1 MNKTKII
8 LDTDIGDDIDDAFA
22 LSIALNEPRCELLGV
37 TTVFRNSEKRAKM
50 AKSLIKAFDKDVK
63 VYAGCDVPL
72 IAKVDDLI
80 PSEIKAR
87 EKLDEKGKYLIPQY
101 LPLMDESDVEKE
113 HAVDYIISTVHQYPH
128 EVTIVAIGPLTN
140 VAMAMRKDPDIIH
153 LIKEIRIMG
162 GHPKDIHCKE
172 WNIFC
177 DPEAA
182 RIVYS
187 SSVRLYAVGLNVTM
201 QVKLEEKY
209 REKLKQV
216 DGERFSLLSN
226 MMEKWFKHYE
236 FACPVMH
243 DPLAISTLFT
253 DVCTFSFEPIYV
265 GLEGEERAVTKLD
278 KRGNEIY
285 YADSVDT
292 DKFFH
297 YFIKTIFDIG

>member
-37 TTVFRNSEKRAKM
+37 TTVFRNAEKRAKM
-50 AKSLIKAFDKDVK
+50 AKSLIKAFNKDVK

-80 PSEIKAR
+80 PADIKNR
-87 EKLDEKGKYLIPQY
+87 EKTDEKGKYLIPQY
-101 LPLMDESDVEKE
+101 LPLMNDSKVEKE
-113 HAVDYIISTVHQYPH
+113 HAVDYIISMVHQYPN
-128 EVTIVAIGPLTN
+128 EVVIVAIGPLTN
-140 VAMAMRKDPDIIH
+140 VAMAIRKDPEIVS

-162 GHPKDIHCKE
+162 GDPTNPQCKE

-187 SSVRLYAVGLNVTM
+187 SGVKLYAVGLNVTM
-201 QVKLEEKY
+201 QVKLEDKY

-216 DGERFSLLSN
+216 EGERFSLLSN
-226 MMEKWFKHYE
+226 MMDKWFKHYE

-253 DVCTFSFEPIYV
+253 DVCTFSLDHVFV
-265 GLEGEERAVTKLD
+265 GLEGEERAVTLKD

-285 YADSVDT
+285 YADRVDT
-292 DKFFH
+292 EKFFQ
-297 YFIKTIFDIG
+297 YFIKTIFNM

>member
-1 MNKTKII
+1 MNKIKII

-63 VYAGCDVPL
+63 VYAGCDAPL

-140 VAMAMRKDPDIIH
+140 VAMAMRKDPDIIP

-201 QVKLEEKY
+201 QVKLEEKH

-226 MMEKWFKHYE
+226 MMEKWFEHYE

-278 KRGNEIY
+278 KRGNEIC

>member
-1 MNKTKII
+1 MNKIKII

-22 LSIALNEPRCELLGV
+22 LSIALNEPRCEFLGV

-140 VAMAMRKDPDIIH
+140 VAMAMRKDPDIIP

-201 QVKLEEKY
+201 QVKLEEKH

-278 KRGNEIY
+278 KRGNEIC

>member
-1 MNKTKII
+1 
-8 LDTDIGDDIDDAFA
+8 
-22 LSIALNEPRCELLGV
+22 
-37 TTVFRNSEKRAKM
+37 
-50 AKSLIKAFDKDVK
+50 
-63 VYAGCDVPL
+63 
-72 IAKVDDLI
+72 
-80 PSEIKAR
+80 
-87 EKLDEKGKYLIPQY
+87 
-101 LPLMDESDVEKE
+101 
-113 HAVDYIISTVHQYPH
+113 
-128 EVTIVAIGPLTN
+128 
-140 VAMAMRKDPDIIH
+140 
-153 LIKEIRIMG
+153 MG

-201 QVKLEEKY
+201 QVKLEEKH

-226 MMEKWFKHYE
+226 MMEKWFEHYE

-278 KRGNEIY
+278 KRGNEIC

>member
-37 TTVFRNSEKRAKM
+37 TTVFRNAEKRAKM
-50 AKSLIKAFDKDVK
+50 AKSLIKAFNKDVK

-72 IAKVDDLI
+72 IAKVEDLI
-80 PSEIKAR
+80 PADIKNR
-87 EKLDEKGKYLIPQY
+87 EKTDEKGKYLIPQY
-101 LPLMDESDVEKE
+101 LPLMNDSKVEKE
-113 HAVDYIISTVHQYPH
+113 HAVDYIISMVHQYPN
-128 EVTIVAIGPLTN
+128 EVVIVAIGPLTN
-140 VAMAMRKDPDIIH
+140 VAMAIRKDPEIVS

-162 GHPKDIHCKE
+162 GDPINPQCKE

-187 SSVRLYAVGLNVTM
+187 SGVKLYAVGLNVTM
-201 QVKLEEKY
+201 QVKLEDKY

-216 DGERFSLLSN
+216 EGERFSLLSN
-226 MMEKWFKHYE
+226 MMDKWFKHYE

-253 DVCTFSFEPIYV
+253 DVCTFSLDHVFV
-265 GLEGEERAVTKLD
+265 GLEGEERAVTLKD

-285 YADSVDT
+285 YADRVDT
-292 DKFFH
+292 EKFFQ
-297 YFIKTIFDIG
+297 YFIKTIFNM

>member
-37 TTVFRNSEKRAKM
+37 TTVFRNAQKRAKM
-50 AKSLIKAFDKDVK
+50 TKSLIKAFDKDVK

-80 PSEIKAR
+80 PSDIKAR

-101 LPLMDESDVEKE
+101 LPLMDDSKVEKE
-113 HAVDYIISTVHQYPH
+113 HAVDYIISAVHQYPH
-128 EVTIVAIGPLTN
+128 EVVIVAIGPLTN
-140 VAMAMRKDPDIIH
+140 VAMAIRKDPEIIP

-187 SSVRLYAVGLNVTM
+187 SGVRLYAVGLNVTM

-243 DPLAISTLFT
+243 DPLAISTLFM
-253 DVCTFSFEPIYV
+253 DVCNFSFDHVYV
-265 GLEGEERAVTKLD
+265 GLEGDERAVTIID

-285 YADSVDT
+285 YADTVDT
-292 DKFFH
+292 EMFFH
-297 YFIKTIFDIG
+297 YFIKTIFDI

>member
-1 MNKTKII
+1 MNKIKII

-63 VYAGCDVPL
+63 VYAGCDAPL

-140 VAMAMRKDPDIIH
+140 VAMAMRKDPDIIP

-201 QVKLEEKY
+201 QVKLEEKH

-278 KRGNEIY
+278 KRGNEIC